1 MKGTGA
7 KKGTLPDTEI
17 YRLPR
22 ATENPMK
29 SSLLAV
35 VALCAAG
42 IASAQPPTN
51 PPTPPTAQQKAAW
64 EAKRMD
70 RLAILLDLNAS
81 QKSEVQMVL
90 DQERSKAQAQFAQFK
105 ASGTRPTPQQMKTF
119 RQQLKT
125 DTDSQLSGILSASQ
139 LQKFDLLHEG
149 FGGPRFH
156 HRHGPRPGS
165 TPPASSSGTQN

>member
-1 MKGTGA
+1 MKGTVGE
-7 KKGTLPDTEI
+7 KGDALPMPQSIE
-17 YRLPR
+17 PR
-22 ATENPMK
+22 AENPMK

-42 IASAQPPTN
+42 IASAQPPN
-51 PPTPPTAQQKAAW
+51 PPTPPTAAQKAAW

-70 RLAILLDLNAS
+70 RLAILLDLSAA

-90 DQERSKAQAQFAQFK
+90 QQEQTKAQAQFAQFK

-119 RQQLKT
+119 RQQIKT

-139 LQKFDLLHEG
+139 LQKFNLLHAG
-149 FGGPRFH
+149 FGGHRFH
-156 HRHGPRPGS
+156 HRHGPPAG
-165 TPPASSSGTQN
+165 TAPASSSGTQN